1 VNGVRRA
8 ARGASGALLFALCI
22 AGLTRLGT
30 AAPETVSI
38 TLPASIGFIVTNLN
52 GRATGT
58 GPARVSFSS
67 AVLKPNRAVSVS
79 VKADGDFVPPSGAAI
94 PASCLSWKTS
104 NVTNGVG
111 SNGTVSKTVYTQLFL
126 GNDNAVSG
134 GVDVTW
140 TLGPITTVPRAGTHS
155 LTLRWRIEAVH

>member
-1 VNGVRRA
+1 MNWLARA
-8 ARGASGALLFALCI
+8 ARGASGALVFVLCV
-22 AGLTRLGT
+22 AGLNRLGT
-30 AAPETVSI
+30 AAPDTVSI

-52 GRATGT
+52 GKTAGT

-94 PASCLSWKTS
+94 PASSLSWTTS
-104 NVTNGVG
+104 NATNGAA

-126 GNDNAVSG
+126 ANDNAISG
-134 GVDVTW
+134 GVDITW
-140 TLGPITTVPRAGTHS
+140 MLGPITVVPRAGTHS